1 MTLKIG
7 LTGGIGSGKSLIS
20 AEFESLGITV
30 IDADIIAKDTVKLD
44 SDALHAITQHFGKHI
59 LLSDGHL
66 NRAALRDIIFSN
78 GVEKRWLESLLH
90 PLINQQIERAL
101 AAASSPYAVLA
112 SPLLLEG
119 DQKNQ
124 VDRIVVVDVPI
135 DIQLDRAS
143 ARDGVDKEQIQ
154 RIIDSQI
161 KRKERVEQADF
172 IIDNSQSIQHT
183 LEQTRSLH
191 QTLLQLSELQL
202 SEHER

>member
-7 LTGGIGSGKSLIS
+7 LTGGIGSGKSLVS
-20 AEFESLGITV
+20 AEFESLGIPV
-30 IDADIIAKDTVKLD
+30 IDADVIAKDTVKLD

-78 GVEKRWLESLLH
+78 AVEKRWLESLLH

-119 DQKNQ
+119 DQKKQ
-124 VDRIVVVDVPI
+124 VDRIVVVDVPA
-135 DIQLDRAS
+135 DIQIDRAS

-161 KRKERVEQADF
+161 KRKERAEQADF

>member
-7 LTGGIGSGKSLIS
+7 LTGGIGSGKSLVS

-30 IDADIIAKDTVKLD
+30 IDADIIAKDAVKLG
-44 SDALHAITQHFGKHI
+44 SSALESITQHFGEQI

-66 NRAALRDIIFSN
+66 NRAALRDIIFSKAI
-78 GVEKRWLESLLH
+78 EKRWLESLLH

-124 VDRIVVVDVPI
+124 VDRIVVVDVPV

-143 ARDGVDKEQIQ
+143 ARDGVDKQQIQ

-172 IIDNSQSIQHT
+172 IIDNSHSIQHT